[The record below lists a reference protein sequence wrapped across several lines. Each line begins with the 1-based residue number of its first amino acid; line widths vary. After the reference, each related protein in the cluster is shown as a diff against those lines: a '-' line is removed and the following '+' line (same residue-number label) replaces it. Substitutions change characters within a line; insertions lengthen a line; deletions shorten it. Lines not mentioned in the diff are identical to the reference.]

1 MVISEDEVRHIAEL
15 ARLELTSDEVEKF
28 RVELSA
34 VIEYMGQLNQI
45 DTSDISVFE
54 SSGSNGNVLREDNA
68 EGSLSVEDALA
79 NAPAVTNKMFS
90 VPKVIDN

>member
-1 MVISEDEVRHIAEL
+1 MAISEDEVRHIAEL
-15 ARLELTSDEVEKF
+15 AKLELTSDEVERF

-45 DTSDISVFE
+45 DTSDISVSE
-54 SSGSNGNVLREDNA
+54 PSVSNGNVLREDRA
-68 EGSLSVEDALA
+68 EGSLSVDDAIA
-79 NAPAVTNKMFS
+79 IAPAVTNNMFS